1 MMKVRQSAKN
11 NESNGSTEYDFKK
24 AEERWSKYW
33 QERGLFK
40 ANGTLGTKPKQ
51 YVLEMFPYPSGKL
64 HMGHV
69 RNYSLGDVVARYN
82 RMRGFDVLHPMGWDA
97 FGLPAENA
105 AIERGIHPENWTLSN
120 IGYMRE
126 QMKKLG
132 FSYDWD
138 REVATCLPD
147 YYKWTQWLFLKLYEN
162 GLAYKKRAKVNWCPH
177 CKTVL
182 ANEQV
187 IDGKCWRC
195 HSPIEKREIE
205 QWFFKIT
212 AYAEDLLNDLDNL
225 DWPEH
230 VKAQQRNW
238 IGRSEGALV
247 KFAIEGTDKVI
258 EIFTTR
264 LDTIYGATFMV
275 LAPEHPLAME
285 LVQGTAL
292 KELYDEYLKRIS
304 LKSEIDRLSTE
315 KEKEGFFLG
324 KYAVNPFNGERIPIY
339 AGDYVL
345 TEYGTGAI
353 MAVPAHDERD
363 YAFAVK
369 YNIPIRPVVVP
380 KDGEEVKN
388 GEVFTEYGVLVNSGP
403 YTGKTS
409 EEAQKLMAEYLEE
422 HKLGQKSVTYRLRDW
437 LVSRQRYWGAPIPVV
452 YCEHCGTVPVPE
464 DQLPVILPREV
475 DYLPGDLVSPL
486 ATDEEFVHTTCPKC
500 GGPARRETDTMDTFV
515 DSSWYYL
522 RYVDPHNE
530 QAPFDKELAEYW
542 MPVDIYIGGVEHA
555 VLHLLYSRFI
565 TKALK
570 DMGYVTVSEP
580 FSKLF
585 TQGMVTLG
593 GSAMSK
599 SKGNIVDPDDILRD
613 YGADAARMYTLFVAP
628 PEKDFEWSQQGLE
641 GIVRFI
647 RRIWNFYCKYADEI
661 KETVAAPM
669 GKLSEGMSEYDEK
682 ALRAVNRLVYRVT
695 EDIED
700 NYRFNT
706 AIAAMME
713 FLNEV
718 TDYDEKVS
726 SAVMKTL
733 LETFAKVLAP
743 FVPFLAE
750 ELWAMLGNA
759 PSVHEQ
765 SWPQWDESML
775 QENTVEVAVQINGKF
790 RGTVVVRNGASEEE
804 VREAVM
810 SSGNF
815 SKYLSKEG
823 GYKKCFY
830 VPNKIINFIV

>member
-1 MMKVRQSAKN
+1 RKV
-11 NESNGSTEYDFKK
+11 
-24 AEERWSKYW
+24 
-33 QERGLFK
+33 
-40 ANGTLGTKPKQ
+40 
-51 YVLEMFPYPSGKL
+51 
-64 HMGHV
+64 
-69 RNYSLGDVVARYN
+69 
-82 RMRGFDVLHPMGWDA
+82 
-97 FGLPAENA
+97 
-105 AIERGIHPENWTLSN
+105 
-120 IGYMRE
+120 
-126 QMKKLG
+126 
-132 FSYDWD
+132 
-138 REVATCLPD
+138 
-147 YYKWTQWLFLKLYEN
+147 
-162 GLAYKKRAKVNWCPH
+162 
-177 CKTVL
+177 
-182 ANEQV
+182 
-187 IDGKCWRC
+187 
-195 HSPIEKREIE
+195 
-205 QWFFKIT
+205 
-212 AYAEDLLNDLDNL
+212 
-225 DWPEH
+225 
-230 VKAQQRNW
+230 
-238 IGRSEGALV
+238 
-247 KFAIEGTDKVI
+247 
-258 EIFTTR
+258 
-264 LDTIYGATFMV
+264 
-275 LAPEHPLAME
+275 
-285 LVQGTAL
+285 
-292 KELYDEYLKRIS
+292 S

-315 KEKEGFFLG
+315 KEKEGFFLE
-324 KYAVNPFNGERIPIY
+324 KYAVNPFNGEKIPIY

-380 KDGEEVKN
+380 KNGEEVKI
-388 GEVFTEYGVLVNSGP
+388 GEVFTDFGVLVNSGP
-403 YTGKTS
+403 YSGKTS
-409 EEAQKLMAEYLEE
+409 EEAQKLMATYLEE
-422 HKLGQKSVTYRLRDW
+422 HGLGQKSTTYRLRDW

-464 DQLPVILPREV
+464 DELPVILPREV

-486 ATDEEFVHTTCPKC
+486 ATDENFVQTTCPKC

-530 QAPFDKELAEYW
+530 QEPFSKELADYW

-570 DMGYVTVSEP
+570 DMGYVTVEEP

-647 RRIWNFYCKYADEI
+647 RRIWNFYCKHADEV
-661 KETVAAPM
+661 KEAVGVTLEAVPKDI
-669 GKLSEGMSEYDEK
+669 GEYDER

-726 SAVMKTL
+726 RGVMRTL

-759 PSVHEQ
+759 PSIHEQ
-765 SWPQWDESML
+765 SWPQWEESLL
-775 QENTVEVAVQINGKF
+775 QEATVEVAVQINGKF
-790 RGTVVVRNGASEEE
+790 RGTVVVRNGATEEE
-804 VREAVM
+804 VKEAVL
-810 SSGNF
+810 SSENF
-815 SKYLSKEG
+815 SKYFSAGEG

>member
-1 MMKVRQSAKN
+1 MIKFKDRKEQDFCLGPTHEEQITTLAGQLISSYKQLPQLVYQIQTKFRDEPRPRFGLIRLREFVMKDAYSFH
-11 NESNGSTEYDFKK
+11 ESEESLKTTYDQVLNAYKRIL
-24 AEERWSKYW
+24 ERI
-33 QERGLFK
+33 GLNYEVV
-40 ANGTLGTKPKQ
+40 AADPGQIGGTLSHEFI
-51 YVLEMFPYPSGKL
+51 V
-64 HMGHV
+64 
-69 RNYSLGDVVARYN
+69 
-82 RMRGFDVLHPMGWDA
+82 
-97 FGLPAENA
+97 PAEVG
-105 AIERGIHPENWTLSN
+105 ESTVFKCDSC
-120 IGYMRE
+120 GYVAT
-126 QMKKLG
+126 
-132 FSYDWD
+132 S
-138 REVATCLPD
+138 EVATSVLPAPAFLEKPAVEKVHTPD
-147 YYKWTQWLFLKLYEN
+147 TSSIEDVAEFLQLSKERIIKAVMVIGDSRPYMILVRGDRELDESKMNRRFTQWRMMTDEEILSM
-162 GLAYKKRAKVNWCPH
+162 GL
-177 CKTVL
+177 
-182 ANEQV
+182 
-187 IDGKCWRC
+187 
-195 HSPIEKREIE
+195 
-205 QWFFKIT
+205 
-212 AYAEDLLNDLDNL
+212 
-225 DWPEH
+225 
-230 VKAQQRNW
+230 
-238 IGRSEGALV
+238 
-247 KFAIEGTDKVI
+247 
-258 EIFTTR
+258 
-264 LDTIYGATFMV
+264 
-275 LAPEHPLAME
+275 
-285 LVQGTAL
+285 
-292 KELYDEYLKRIS
+292 
-304 LKSEIDRLSTE
+304 
-315 KEKEGFFLG
+315 
-324 KYAVNPFNGERIPIY
+324 
-339 AGDYVL
+339 
-345 TEYGTGAI
+345 
-353 MAVPAHDERD
+353 
-363 YAFAVK
+363 
-369 YNIPIRPVVVP
+369 
-380 KDGEEVKN
+380 
-388 GEVFTEYGVLVNSGP
+388 
-403 YTGKTS
+403 
-409 EEAQKLMAEYLEE
+409 
-422 HKLGQKSVTYRLRDW
+422 
-437 LVSRQRYWGAPIPVV
+437 
-452 YCEHCGTVPVPE
+452 PE

-486 ATDEEFVHTTCPKC
+486 ATDEEFVQTTCPKC

-530 QAPFDKELAEYW
+530 QEPFDKELAQYW

-570 DMGYVTVSEP
+570 DMGYVTISEP

-647 RRIWNFYCKYADEI
+647 RRIWNFYCKYADEV
-661 KETVAAPM
+661 KEAVAAPM

-775 QENTVEVAVQINGKF
+775 QENTVEVAVQIK
-790 RGTVVVRNGASEEE
+790 
-804 VREAVM
+804 RE
-810 SSGNF
+810 
-815 SKYLSKEG
+815 
-823 GYKKCFY
+823 
-830 VPNKIINFIV
+830 I